1 MCKGP
6 LVCGY
11 ASLPFGSAGLSPWP
25 PEAEG
30 THLMGGVVVVGGGG
44 KGRGGG
50 RLERKLSWKWFR
62 PQSPHPVGGSIKGP
76 GCHNPQS

>member
-30 THLMGGVVVVGGGG
+30 THLMGGG
-44 KGRGGG
+44 
-50 RLERKLSWKWFR
+50 
-62 PQSPHPVGGSIKGP
+62 
-76 GCHNPQS
+76 